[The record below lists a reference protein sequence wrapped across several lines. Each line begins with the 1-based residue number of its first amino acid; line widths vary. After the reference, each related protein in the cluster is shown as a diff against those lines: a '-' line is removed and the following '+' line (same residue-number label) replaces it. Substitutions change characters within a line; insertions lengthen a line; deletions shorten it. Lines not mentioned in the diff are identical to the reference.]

1 MSRWSALAA
10 TLAAGLLLLVV
21 GGAGAGPR
29 GDVTGDGVVDGADAE
44 RVLEAVVGTRTLTSV
59 ERAAADVD
67 GDGDAD
73 VADAQQIRQR
83 SAVTVAPVEP
93 TP

>member
-1 MSRWSALAA
+1 MSRALGGALAVLLW
-10 TLAAGLLLLVV
+10 LAVAA
-21 GGAGAGPR
+21 AGAGMR
-29 GDVTGDGVVDGADAE
+29 GDVTGDGIVDGADAD
-44 RVLEAVVGTRTLTSV
+44 RVLEAVVGTRALTPA

-73 VADAQQIRQR
+73 VADAQLIRQR
-83 SAVTVAPVEP
+83 NATSAAPAGT

>member
-1 MSRWSALAA
+1 MALA
-10 TLAAGLLLLVV
+10 
-21 GGAGAGPR
+21 GAR
-29 GDVTGDGVVDGADAE
+29 GDVTGDGVVNGADAD
-44 RVLEAVVGTRTLTSV
+44 RVLEAVVGTRALAPA

-73 VADAQQIRQR
+73 VADAQLIRQR
-83 SAVTVAPVEP
+83 SATSAAPAGT